1 VAKHALQIGWPK
13 QMASDFSRAIS
24 EFISYAQL
32 LLNCLKLSI
41 ACKKNLINSFIEYY
55 TLLAQNSS
63 PKVMKNCLFIT
74 HKILLACRTHSECF
88 IRFGW
93 SESLADNFTSK
104 VDICTNVYPYQG
116 QPSSVWPTLAYLATF
131 VTLSREILAT
141 KW

>member
-1 VAKHALQIGWPK
+1 MKYRL
-13 QMASDFSRAIS
+13 
-24 EFISYAQL
+24 
-32 LLNCLKLSI
+32 
-41 ACKKNLINSFIEYY
+41 KKNVINSFIEYY

-63 PKVMKNCLFIT
+63 LKVMKNCLFIT

-116 QPSSVWPTLAYLATF
+116 QPSSVANFGLFGNFCYFVQRDIGYQMVTNTF
-131 VTLSREILAT
+131 S
-141 KW
+141 